1 MTIFFRYWIGAA
13 ILGAL
18 AMVIPV
24 WLIIDAKPL
33 EAALV
38 GLPSILL
45 LAGSIAAT
53 LGMLR
58 KG

>member
-1 MTIFFRYWIGAA
+1 MTIFFRYWIGAG

-18 AMVIPV
+18 AVVIPV
-24 WLIIDAKPL
+24 WLIIDAKPV

-38 GLPSILL
+38 GLPSIVL